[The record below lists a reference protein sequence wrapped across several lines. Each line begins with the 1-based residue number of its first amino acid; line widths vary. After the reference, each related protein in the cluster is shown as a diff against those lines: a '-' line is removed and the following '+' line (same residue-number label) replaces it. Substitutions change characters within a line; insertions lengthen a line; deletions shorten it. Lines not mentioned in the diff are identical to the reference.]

1 MKGQCSAKWPF
12 SNERNGT
19 MRIINKSTLC
29 FVLSVFFYISCTTSA
44 HAWSAGPKAYRT
56 GAPVD
61 NKKTCRASS
70 CHNSFPLNSGNAQFS
85 ITTNPTVYTPGKTIK
100 VRVSFQEWTG
110 NLHGFE
116 MTAVD
121 AKGNRVGTFRK
132 VSKKDKTTRVI
143 PPNAVDPYKR
153 GLKTEDKGKYIEHT
167 LAGNK
172 KTSWTVKWLA
182 PSTATG
188 LITFYAAGND
198 ANGNGE
204 SSGDHIYTTQLQINA
219 TSTATIQ

>member
-1 MKGQCSAKWPF
+1 
-12 SNERNGT
+12 
-19 MRIINKSTLC
+19 MRIINKSILY
-29 FVLSVFFYISCTTSA
+29 FLVSVFFYISCTA
-44 HAWSAGPKAYRT
+44 IAYAWSFGPKAYRT

-61 NKKTCRASS
+61 NGNTCRASR
-70 CHNSFPLNSGNAQFS
+70 CHNSFPLNSGSAKFL

-100 VRVSFQEWTG
+100 VRVSFQNWTG
-110 NLHGFE
+110 ILHGFE

-121 AKGNRVGTFRK
+121 TKGNRVGTFRK
-132 VSKKDKTTRVI
+132 VSRKNNTTQVI
-143 PPNAVDPYKR
+143 PPNSTDPFQR
-153 GLKTEDKGKYIEHT
+153 GLAAEDKGKYIEHT

-172 KTSWTVKWLA
+172 KTSWTVKWHA

-198 ANGNGE
+198 ANGNGT

>member
-1 MKGQCSAKWPF
+1 VSIF
-12 SNERNGT
+12 
-19 MRIINKSTLC
+19 NKFAVC
-29 FVLSVFFYISCTTSA
+29 FVFSFIIYTNTA
-44 HAWSAGPKAYRT
+44 HAWSTGPKAYRT

-61 NKKTCRASS
+61 NEKTCKARS
-70 CHNSFPLNSGNAQFS
+70 CHNSFPLNSGNAKFS
-85 ITTNPTVYTPGKTIK
+85 ITTNLPVYTPGKTIK
-100 VRVSFQEWTG
+100 VRVSFQNWTG
-110 NLHGFE
+110 KLHGFE

-121 AKGNRVGTFRK
+121 ANGSRVGTFKK
-132 VSKKDKTTRVI
+132 VSRKDNTTQVI
-143 PPNAVDPYKR
+143 PPNAVDPNKR
-153 GLKTEDKGKYIEHT
+153 GLKTEDEGKYIEHT

-172 KTSWTVKWLA
+172 KTSWTVKWQA

-198 ANGNGE
+198 ANGNGV